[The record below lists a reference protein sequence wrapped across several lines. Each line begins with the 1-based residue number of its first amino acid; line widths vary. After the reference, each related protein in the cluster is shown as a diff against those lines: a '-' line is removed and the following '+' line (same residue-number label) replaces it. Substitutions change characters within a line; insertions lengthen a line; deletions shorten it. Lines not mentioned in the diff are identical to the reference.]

1 MTKRSK
7 KQITEQEFLAGYD
20 SSHYEKPSVTV
31 DMLIFTIA
39 DRYKETNV
47 RKNAP
52 KGLQVLLIKRGDHPF
67 LGKWALP
74 GGFVGINES
83 IHTAAYRE
91 LKEETNVD
99 NIYMEQLY
107 TWGEVARDPRT
118 RVISVAYL
126 ALVDSTQIILEA
138 GDDAVDARWFFI
150 EDQVI
155 KEEKLMLADGFQ
167 LTTLIKLVLDDGQGT
182 AFSATVKNTKMVSG
196 KVSRYDWEIV
206 ENFEMAFDHAKIMV
220 CGLERLRNKVE
231 YTDIAFNLMPDLF
244 TLTELQQVY
253 EVLLGKDLLTANF
266 RRKIA
271 PLVTGTNQTRKE
283 AAHRPSQLFKFN
295 QNWTLNNL

>member
-1 MTKRSK
+1 MTSKSKR
-7 KQITEQEFLAGYD
+7 QLTEEEFLARYD
-20 SSHYEKPSVTV
+20 SSRYEKPSVTV

-39 DRYKETNV
+39 DRYKEANV
-47 RKNAP
+47 RKISP

-74 GGFVGINES
+74 GGFVGMRES
-83 IHTAAYRE
+83 LQAAAYRE

-107 TWGEVARDPRT
+107 TWGEVERDPRT
-118 RVISVAYL
+118 RVISIAYL
-126 ALVDSTQIILEA
+126 ALVDSSRINLKA

-155 KEEKLMLADGFQ
+155 KEEKVMLPDGFQ
-167 LTTLIKLVLDDGQGT
+167 LTTFIQLVLDDGRGT
-182 AFSATVKNTKMVSG
+182 AFSATVKNTRTVSG
-196 KVSRYDWEIV
+196 KISRYEWEIA
-206 ENFEMAFDHAKIMV
+206 ENSYMAFDHAKIIA

-266 RRKIA
+266 RRKIG
-271 PLVTGTNQTRKE
+271 PLVIGTNQTRKE

-295 QNWTLNNL
+295 QNWSLNNL